1 MTPQGGGNV
10 EKQKNNLDALVGRQD
25 SQGTWRF
32 KNIGVGFV
40 NENNIK
46 IILDAL
52 PMSNPNGQAIIY
64 LKERIDV
71 SQKNEHEEK

>member
-1 MTPQGGGNV
+1 M